1 MTGIRS
7 LTKGQW
13 NTLVAG
19 SLAYF
24 TDAWDAFLLIYV
36 LSDMAK
42 DFGITIGTVSITLLF
57 TYLSRWL
64 GGIIFGA
71 ISARWGRKKSLVIAI
86 AVLGTFTFLTGM
98 APSFQALLFIR
109 LCFGIGMGGV
119 YAAAAPLVIESVP
132 TSLRGFASGLF
143 MFGFYIGNIIAPWT
157 YVWLAPQFGWRG
169 LFFFGGISLLLIPY
183 ILLTVK
189 ESPVWLAR
197 IEELKTGTGQAEKT
211 LPFWK
216 IFAPGYLGITITLM
230 MVSFGQFFEAYPVQ
244 SLLPTFLK
252 TVRHFPVNSVA
263 FVGTMMGIGS
273 LIGALFGGW
282 VSDKIGR
289 KRTIISGLVLAL
301 IPVSF
306 LLLSTNQ
313 TIIIIAST
321 IDGFIFGSISGLIAA
336 FLNEHYPTD
345 LRGTGSGFIQNL
357 GSLGGSVGAVVAANL
372 NQSVGWSWTIILIV
386 LFGGILGLSGIFF
399 AKETRNVSLV
409 GGRHVGNSEP
419 STGQRISS

>member
-1 MTGIRS
+1 MSIGS
-7 LTKGQW
+7 LNKSQW
-13 NTLVAG
+13 NTMIVG

-24 TDAWDAFLLIYV
+24 ADAWDAFLLIYV

-42 DFGITIGTVSITLLF
+42 DFGISIGTVSIALLF

-64 GGIIFGA
+64 GGIIFGS
-71 ISARWGRKKSLVIAI
+71 ISAKWGRKKSLMI
-86 AVLGTFTFLTGM
+86 AVFILGVFTVLTGT
-98 APSFQALLFIR
+98 APSFGALLFIR

-132 TSLRGFASGLF
+132 ASLRGFASGFF

-169 LFFFGGISLLLIPY
+169 VFFFGGISLLLIPY

-197 IEELKTGTGQAEKT
+197 KEELKSKGGVAEKS

-216 IFAPGYLGITITLM
+216 IFAPGYIGITLILM

-244 SLLPTFLK
+244 SLMPTFLK

-263 FVGTMMGIGS
+263 FAGTMMGIGS

-282 VSDKIGR
+282 ISDKIGR
-289 KRTIISGLVLAL
+289 KRTIKFGLILAL

-306 LLLSTNQ
+306 MLLSTEP
-313 TIIIIAST
+313 TVIIIAST

-386 LFGGILGLSGIFF
+386 LFGGILGLVGIFF
-399 AKETRNVSLV
+399 AKETRNVSL
-409 GGRHVGNSEP
+409 GGGMHVGNSAS
-419 STGQRISS
+419 STQRKLMS